1 MDWNIVWDNFPRLL
15 DGLFVTVQITSLGV
29 AIGSIIAVVLAMM
42 HISNIAILKWPAS
55 TFVLFIRGTPLL
67 VQLFLIYYGSG
78 QFRHE
83 LDAIGLWTYFRETY
97 FCAVLA
103 LALNTGA
110 YSAEI
115 FIGSIKSVDKKQIEA
130 GRAYGM
136 SGITLYR
143 RVVFPQALR
152 IAWSAYANE
161 IIFIMQATS
170 LVSIIT
176 LLDLTGVAGKIISKT
191 FAVYEVYIAVALMYL
206 AFTYTLVF
214 IFSRIEK
221 YLRRHERLR

>member
-115 FIGSIKSVDKKQIEA
+115 FIGSIKSVDKKQVEA

-143 RVVFPQALR
+143 RVIFPQALR

>member
-1 MDWNIVWDNFPRLL
+1 M
-15 DGLFVTVQITSLGV
+15 LF
-29 AIGSIIAVVLAMM
+29 
-42 HISNIAILKWPAS
+42 
-55 TFVLFIRGTPLL
+55 FRGTPLL
-67 VQLFLIYYGSG
+67 VQLFLVYYGSG

-83 LDAIGLWTYFRETY
+83 LDEIGLWVYFRQTF
-97 FCAVLA
+97 FCAVLT

-115 FIGSIKSVDKKQIEA
+115 LIGSIKSVDKKQVEA
-130 GRAYGM
+130 GRAIGM
-136 SGITLYR
+136 SGVMLYR
-143 RVVFPQALR
+143 RIILPQAMR

-176 LLDLTGVAGKIISKT
+176 LLDLTGIAGKIISKT

-206 AFTYTLVF
+206 ALTYF
-214 IFSRIEK
+214 MAFMFSRIEK
-221 YLRRHERLR
+221 YLRKHEA

>member
-1 MDWNIVWDNFPRLL
+1 MNWSVIADNFPFLME
-15 DGLFVTVQITSLGV
+15 GLWVTLQITALAV
-29 AIGSIIAVVLAMM
+29 FIGLA
-42 HISNIAILKWPAS
+42 IAIPFALMRNSKNQFMSWFAS
-55 TFVLFIRGTPLL
+55 LFILFFRGTPLL

-78 QFRHE
+78 QFRAE
-83 LDAIGLWTYFRETY
+83 LEFVGLWVYFRETF

-115 FIGSIKSVDKKQIEA
+115 FSGAIKSVDKNQIEA

-136 SGITLYR
+136 SGFTLYR
-143 RVVFPQALR
+143 RIILPQALR
-152 IAWSAYANE
+152 IAWNSYANE

-176 LLDLTGVAGKIISKT
+176 LLDLTGAAGRVISKT
-191 FAVYEVYIAVALMYL
+191 FAVYEVYIFIALMYL
-206 AFTYTLVF
+206 AITYCLVF
-214 IFSRIEK
+214 IFSRIEIK
-221 YLRRHERLR
+221 LRQHQL

>member
-1 MDWNIVWDNFPRLL
+1 MDWQIVWQHFPRLL
-15 DGLFVTVQITSLGV
+15 DGLYITIQITSLAVLIGLFIAIPLALMRLSNV
-29 AIGSIIAVVLAMM
+29 AILRWPSSLII
-42 HISNIAILKWPAS
+42 
-55 TFVLFIRGTPLL
+55 LFFRGTPLL

-83 LDAIGLWTYFRETY
+83 LDSIGLWTYFRETY

-103 LALNTGA
+103 LALNTAA

-115 FIGSIKSVDKKQIEA
+115 FIGAIQSVDKKQVEA

-136 SGITLYR
+136 SGVTLYR
-143 RVVFPQALR
+143 RIVFPQALR
-152 IAWSAYANE
+152 IAWTSYANE

-176 LLDLTGVAGKIISKT
+176 LLDLTGVAGQIISRT
-191 FAVYEVYIAVALMYL
+191 FAVYEVYIAIALMYL
-206 AFTYTLVF
+206 ALTYSLVF

-221 YLRRHERLR
+221 YLRRHET